1 MIELR
6 PYQDRLANDIRSA
19 FSSGARR
26 PLAVSPTGSG
36 KTVLFSYITS
46 QVLKRGSRVMIVA
59 HRREILD
66 QISATLKRVSVPHGF
81 IQAGKPMSKQAAMVA
96 SIQTLGR
103 RLDQVAPPDLVII
116 DECFVRGTMIGS
128 VPIEDIRPGMNVL
141 GWDGRKFVQETVVRL
156 YRKSAMRLVT
166 IRFTCGRVV
175 TCTPNHPFADPF
187 GNWVNAGGLTPG
199 MMVATVLGDE
209 RLHHLPISDCI
220 QEPKE
225 TLRESSLQIQVQQ
238 PDDCQQFQEARR
250 RDYSIQ
256 KIERN
261 AQTRGSR
268 EGFIDSKS
276 NEVEARDSWWKRCYT
291 SARAA
296 ITRVCAWVGNGS
308 SGKDRKIEDIGISSG
323 LQTGY
328 CQRAIDDRSRSGRPL
343 AQCDFEE
350 KSGREKS
357 GAVGVTWVESVEIHE
372 RGGAG
377 RFDEVCPDGL
387 VYNFETS
394 GSHTY
399 TAEGIIVHNCHHAV
413 SKTYIEVFARWP
425 EAKFIG
431 VTATPERLDGKGLGS
446 MFDRMVMGP
455 SVQWLIDNGFLARPV
470 YYAPRET
477 PDLSHVHKVAGDFDR
492 AETEEIIDTPRITG
506 DAVIHYRR
514 FCGGQRAVAF
524 CISVAHAQHVAEQF
538 CAAGVPAA
546 SIDGSLD
553 PEVRAQ
559 RVADLTAGKI
569 LVLTSCELISEGFD
583 LPAVNAAILLRPT
596 HSLSMHLQQLGRA
609 LRPYP
614 GKTHATILDHVGNC
628 LRHGLAEQERAWDL
642 EGREKRTKKSTPV
655 ETKQCS
661 KCFAIFTG
669 TVCPQC
675 GQQREVTGREVEE
688 VDGELQRLS
697 IEDIAAK
704 REARREEGKCRTL
717 EDFKALARERG
728 YKPGWAYFR
737 WQARQRK
744 STVLTHLL

>member
-1 MIELR
+1 MDLR

-19 FSSGARR
+19 FVSGARR

-46 QVLKRGSRVMIVA
+46 QVLKRGARVMIIA

-103 RLDQVAPPDLVII
+103 RLDQVNPPDLVII
-116 DECFVRGTMIGS
+116 DEAHHS
-128 VPIEDIRPGMNVL
+128 V
-141 GWDGRKFVQETVVRL
+141 
-156 YRKSAMRLVT
+156 
-166 IRFTCGRVV
+166 
-175 TCTPNHPFADPF
+175 
-187 GNWVNAGGLTPG
+187 
-199 MMVATVLGDE
+199 
-209 RLHHLPISDCI
+209 
-220 QEPKE
+220 
-225 TLRESSLQIQVQQ
+225 
-238 PDDCQQFQEARR
+238 
-250 RDYSIQ
+250 
-256 KIERN
+256 
-261 AQTRGSR
+261 
-268 EGFIDSKS
+268 SKS
-276 NEVEARDSWWKRCYT
+276 YV
-291 SARAA
+291 
-296 ITRVCAWVGNGS
+296 
-308 SGKDRKIEDIGISSG
+308 
-323 LQTGY
+323 
-328 CQRAIDDRSRSGRPL
+328 
-343 AQCDFEE
+343 
-350 KSGREKS
+350 
-357 GAVGVTWVESVEIHE
+357 
-372 RGGAG
+372 
-377 RFDEVCPDGL
+377 
-387 VYNFETS
+387 
-394 GSHTY
+394 
-399 TAEGIIVHNCHHAV
+399 
-413 SKTYIEVFARWP
+413 EVFARWP

-477 PDLSHVHKVAGDFDR
+477 VDLSAVHKIAGDFDR
-492 AETEEIIDTPRITG
+492 AEAEEIIDTPKITG
-506 DAVIHYRR
+506 DAVAHYRR
-514 FCGGQRAVAF
+514 LCPNQRAVAF
-524 CISVAHAQHVAEQF
+524 CISVAHAQHVADQF

-546 SIDGSLD
+546 SIDGTLE

-559 RVADLTAGKI
+559 RVADLTAGRI

-609 LRPYP
+609 LRPCP

-628 LRHGLAEQERAWDL
+628 IRHGLAEQERAWDL

-655 ETKQCS
+655 ETKQC
-661 KCFAIFTG
+661 KHCFAIFTG

-675 GQQREVTGREVEE
+675 GTDREITGREVEQ

-737 WQARQRK
+737 WQARQRRPN
-744 STVLTHLL
+744 VLTHLL

>member
-1 MIELR
+1 MQLR

-19 FSSGARR
+19 FSSGAHR

-103 RLDQVAPPDLVII
+103 RLDQIAQPDLVII
-116 DECFVRGTMIGS
+116 DE
-128 VPIEDIRPGMNVL
+128 
-141 GWDGRKFVQETVVRL
+141 
-156 YRKSAMRLVT
+156 A
-166 IRFTCGRVV
+166 
-175 TCTPNHPFADPF
+175 
-187 GNWVNAGGLTPG
+187 
-199 MMVATVLGDE
+199 
-209 RLHHLPISDCI
+209 
-220 QEPKE
+220 
-225 TLRESSLQIQVQQ
+225 
-238 PDDCQQFQEARR
+238 
-250 RDYSIQ
+250 
-256 KIERN
+256 
-261 AQTRGSR
+261 
-268 EGFIDSKS
+268 
-276 NEVEARDSWWKRCYT
+276 
-291 SARAA
+291 
-296 ITRVCAWVGNGS
+296 
-308 SGKDRKIEDIGISSG
+308 
-323 LQTGY
+323 
-328 CQRAIDDRSRSGRPL
+328 
-343 AQCDFEE
+343 
-350 KSGREKS
+350 
-357 GAVGVTWVESVEIHE
+357 
-372 RGGAG
+372 
-377 RFDEVCPDGL
+377 
-387 VYNFETS
+387 
-394 GSHTY
+394 
-399 TAEGIIVHNCHHAV
+399 HHAV

-506 DAVIHYRR
+506 DAVTHYRR

-524 CISVAHAQHVAEQF
+524 CISVAHAQHVADQF

-546 SIDGSLD
+546 SIDGSLE

-609 LRPYP
+609 LRPFH

-642 EGREKRTKKSTPV
+642 EGREKRAKKSTPV

-675 GQQREVTGREVEE
+675 GHQREITAREVEQ

-744 STVLTHLL
+744 STVSTHLL